1 MQKGTWIKLIWW
13 DHTSPLSGAMHNN
26 CHKLSCIT
34 PLRRDVGP
42 HKTSLAPS
50 LFVEVST
57 KPEKSTVMLICA
69 RGKILCIFYDFS
81 IGFGTVSTVWYSL
94 FSISVYQPL
103 WGRIPHRRG
112 VLDTTLYDEVCQWLA
127 TGQWF
132 SPPSSINKTDRHN
145 ITEILSKVALNS
157 ITLTHLCCYLY
168 ALPMHNCSVKGIP

>member
-81 IGFGTVSTVWYSL
+81 IGFGTVSIFVVFHQCLSTVMRANSAQARCARYNIIWWSL
-94 FSISVYQPL
+94 SVTCDRSVVFSTFLHQ
-103 WGRIPHRRG
+103 
-112 VLDTTLYDEVCQWLA
+112 
-127 TGQWF
+127 
-132 SPPSSINKTDRHN
+132 
-145 ITEILSKVALNS
+145 
-157 ITLTHLCCYLY
+157 
-168 ALPMHNCSVKGIP
+168 